1 MVNVKIWRL
10 THNNPVAL
18 LAFSAAKR
26 DTLNRVRLTGARAD
40 MLLRTR
46 RTIMDGGRAT
56 EEDASAFA
64 YSKRTVGDMSFCAI
78 CLVALQVALQLDSCV
93 PGKSDG
99 CYICL

>member
-1 MVNVKIWRL
+1 MVNVKIWLL

-18 LAFSAAKR
+18 LPFSAAKR

-40 MLLRTR
+40 MLGRTR

-56 EEDASAFA
+56 EEDASAFV
-64 YSKRTVGDMSFCAI
+64 YSKSTEVDMSFCAI
-78 CLVALQVALQLDSCV
+78 YLVALQLDSCG